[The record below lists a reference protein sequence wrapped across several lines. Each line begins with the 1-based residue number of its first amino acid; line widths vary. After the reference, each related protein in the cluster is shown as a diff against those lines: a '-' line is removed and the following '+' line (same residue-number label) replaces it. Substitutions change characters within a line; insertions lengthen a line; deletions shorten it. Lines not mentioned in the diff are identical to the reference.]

1 MTDEKRPI
9 AVDDLYKITL
19 IEDPR
24 VSPDGQWIA
33 YVQVTVDKM
42 ENGYKRNIWLVDVH
56 GGKPIQLTRAGK
68 DSQPRWSPDGQTL
81 AFVSGR
87 DKKPQIYLL
96 RVTSPG
102 GEARALTSVP
112 NGASSPAW
120 SPDGTQI
127 AFLSNM
133 SADER
138 AKEDRG
144 DEEPPPADKLESRHR
159 SERKEQDEV
168 KRFDP
173 RIAWRIPYRAGT
185 SYVDDRYA
193 QIYVMPI
200 AENLKKEESKPR
212 RLTNIDANH
221 EQPQWT
227 PDGQYILTARTL
239 DPTRDVPWRW
249 NTLYRISVEDGTTEQ
264 LTDESHSDSSPLPSP
279 DGQWIAYTRV
289 PQERLTERIN
299 RLTILSA
306 TGGEPRDLNLE
317 LDRNITSFRW
327 SPDSSAIFFTAE
339 SWGNLE
345 VYRVALITGIVEKV
359 VSGILEVNAF
369 DVAPNGSIA
378 YTASTPVNPSELFW
392 QVANTA
398 APSQMTTVNREFLE
412 GVIIQEQHEIRYSSE
427 DGQEI
432 QGWYLLPASYEE
444 DQKYPLALNIHGG
457 PHVMWGASTQSIW
470 HEMQF
475 QAAQGYV
482 VFYCNPRGAG
492 GYGEAFQMALHAA
505 WGDVAHRDIMA
516 GVDLLIEKGFVD
528 ASRMAITGGSYGG
541 YMTAWIVG
549 HTNRFVSAVSIR
561 GVYNLLSFYG
571 TSDVPLLITNEF
583 DAEPWEDPLLLWQ
596 HSPLAYAHQIKT
608 PLLIIHSENDF
619 RVPISDGEQLFAY
632 VRRSGGTVQMVRF
645 PRDGHELSRSGE
657 PEHRVSS
664 LTHMID
670 WFNKYCQ
677 PG

>member
-24 VSPDGQWIA
+24 ISPDSQWIA

-42 ENGYKRNIWLVDVH
+42 ENGYKRNIWLVDTH
-56 GGKPIQLTRAGK
+56 GGKPIQLTRGGK
-68 DSQPRWSPDGQTL
+68 DSQPRWSPDGHTL

-87 DKKPQIYLL
+87 DKKSQIFLL
-96 RVTSPG
+96 RITSPG
-102 GEARALTSVP
+102 GEARALTSLP
-112 NGASSPAW
+112 NGAGSPAW
-120 SPDGTQI
+120 SPDGTHI

-133 SADER
+133 NADER
-138 AKEDRG
+138 TKEDRN
-144 DEEPPPADKLESRHR
+144 EEEAPPIDKLESKHR
-159 SERKEQDEV
+159 SERKEQDET

-173 RIAWRIPYRAGT
+173 RVAWRVPYRVGT
-185 SYVDDRYA
+185 SYLDERYA
-193 QIYVMPI
+193 QIYVIPV
-200 AENLKKEESKPR
+200 AENLKKEDAKPR
-212 RLTNIDANH
+212 RLTNIDAAH
-221 EQPQWT
+221 EQPQWS
-227 PDGQYILTARTL
+227 PDGQSILTARTL

-249 NTLYRISVEDGTTEQ
+249 NTLYRIRVADGTAEQ
-264 LTDESHSDSSPLPSP
+264 LTDETNSDGNPLPSP
-279 DGQWIAYTRV
+279 DGRWIAYVRT
-289 PQERLTERIN
+289 PQDRLTERIN
-299 RLTILSA
+299 RLTILS
-306 TGGEPRDLNLE
+306 TNGGEPRDLNLE
-317 LDRNITSFRW
+317 LDRNVTALRW
-327 SPDSSAIFFTAE
+327 SSDSQALFFTAE
-339 SWGNLE
+339 SWGSLE
-345 VYRVALITGIVEKV
+345 IYHVQIETSAVEKIID
-359 VSGILEVNAF
+359 GILEVNTF
-369 DVAPNGSIA
+369 DIASDGGVA
-378 YTASTPVNPSELFW
+378 YTASSTANPSELFW
-392 QVANTA
+392 KA
-398 APSQMTTVNREFLE
+398 AGISEAVQMTTVNREFLDSILVHE
-412 GVIIQEQHEIRYSSE
+412 RHEIRYIPE
-427 DGQEI
+427 GGQEI
-432 QGWYLLPASYEE
+432 QGWYLLPTGYEE
-444 DQKYPLALNIHGG
+444 GKQYPLALNIHGG

-505 WGDVAHRDIMA
+505 WGDVAYTDIMK
-516 GVDLLIEKGFVD
+516 GVDTLIEKGLVD
-528 ASRMAITGGSYGG
+528 PARMVVTGGSYGG

-549 HTNRFVSAVSIR
+549 HSNRFVSAVSIR

-583 DAEPWEDPLLLWQ
+583 DVEPWENPTLLWE
-596 HSPLAYAHQIKT
+596 HSPLAYAHHIKT

-664 LTHMID
+664 LTYMID